1 MSGLELVAVVACIGA
16 IISAYHDGAELVSQ
30 IKARRRARRALQN
43 GSLQELTTKELEESL
58 HRGEGV
64 VQSQFDRD
72 ARRFGEQFTTG
83 DTIAREALKD
93 VIIHLQGQMIAN
105 LKIQY
110 QQETIH
116 DFSCLQEV
124 SDNSQDRVVMV
135 LLQLQQRIIMKGPT
149 EIMRP
154 PPLFWDP
161 NATPTHQDPYTAHH
175 IADAPQTTAL
185 AQPQRHSHNSSGPH
199 YYKGYLPSSQIS
211 ANGQVSPPLIYNESH
226 SPSRT
231 TNCNS
236 AVDEKPKA
244 SMKSSF
250 FGRRRKDPVAPA
262 VPAEQV
268 ARSFSEAQVV
278 PQYLVPAIH
287 GNLNPNN
294 HSTQNAAHQ
303 STQRMST
310 ATSTSAGSIY
320 STVESISTAGGSPN
334 LESDQPEYNP
344 WATPENSATISHTNH
359 DAQSITSTTPSQ
371 TSQESRSIASS
382 NKRTVV
388 PSTVTV
394 ITGKKA
400 SISAKDLLPSEENKF
415 SGFCK
420 GAWRLQIGDRKKA
433 MEDRQRPGRGGST
446 FNSHSYWKCKGCN
459 FEGRLIQMDKKTK
472 VSDKTVISADGI
484 QFRWEFLFKC
494 HIETKEN
501 APNPLKSTFGCI
513 FCCAQG
519 RGTPTF
525 GGAQS
530 FMDHLQEH
538 RVSLPEGEVL
548 YRMNCITGRKAVQ
561 VEDFDIALEGRQ
573 GLGND
578 FIPAALV
585 G

>member
-30 IKARRRARRALQN
+30 IKAKRRARRALQN

-58 HRGEGV
+58 HRGGGV

-105 LKIQY
+105 LKIQW
-110 QQETIH
+110 QQETIQ
-116 DFSCLQEV
+116 DFSSLQEV

-135 LLQLQQRIIMKGPT
+135 LLQLQQRIIMKGPF
-149 EIMRP
+149 EIMKP
-154 PPLFWDP
+154 PPLFWDS
-161 NATPTHQDPYTAHH
+161 NAAASHQDPYMAHH
-175 IADAPQTTAL
+175 ITDAPHTNAAT
-185 AQPQRHSHNSSGPH
+185 QPQRYLHDSPGPR
-199 YYKGYLPSSQIS
+199 YYNGRLLSPQTS
-211 ANGQVSPPLIYNESH
+211 ANGQVSPPSIQNESQFA
-226 SPSRT
+226 SRT
-231 TNCNS
+231 TNSEIN
-236 AVDEKPKA
+236 ADEKPKGL
-244 SMKSSF
+244 MKSSF

-268 ARSFSEAQVV
+268 ARSFPEAQVV
-278 PQYLVPAIH
+278 SQHLIPAIH
-287 GNLNPNN
+287 ENLNPNN
-294 HSTQNAAHQ
+294 HNTQNVAHP

-310 ATSTSAGSIY
+310 ATSASAGSIH
-320 STVESISTAGGSPN
+320 SGVESISTAGGSPN
-334 LESDQPEYNP
+334 LEPDQPEYNP
-344 WATPENSATISHTNH
+344 WATPENSTTISYTNH
-359 DAQSITSTTPSQ
+359 DARSITSTTPSHN
-371 TSQESRSIASS
+371 SQESRSVASS

-394 ITGKKA
+394 ITAKKA
-400 SISAKDLLPSEENKF
+400 SISVKDLLPSEENKF

-459 FEGRLIQMDKKTK
+459 FEGRLIQIDKKTK
-472 VSDKTVISADGI
+472 VSDKTIISTDGI

-494 HIETKEN
+494 HIETKDN
-501 APNPLKSTFGCI
+501 SPNPLKSTFGCI
-513 FCCAQG
+513 FCCAEG
-519 RGTPTF
+519 RSTPTF

-538 RVSLPEGEVL
+538 RVRLPEGEVL
-548 YRMNCITGRKAVQ
+548 YRMNCITGRKAAQ
-561 VEDFDIALEGRQ
+561 AEDFDIALERRE
-573 GLGND
+573 GLGSD
-578 FIPAALV
+578 FIPVTLM

>member
-30 IKARRRARRALQN
+30 IKAKRKARKALQN
-43 GSLQELTTKELEESL
+43 GSLQELTTKELELSL

-72 ARRFGEQFTTG
+72 ARRFGDQFTTG

-105 LKIQY
+105 LKIQW
-110 QQETIH
+110 QQETIS
-116 DFSCLQEV
+116 DFSALQEV

-135 LLQLQQRIIMKGPT
+135 LLQLQQRIIMKGPI
-149 EIMRP
+149 EIMKP

-161 NATPTHQDPYTAHH
+161 NAAPVQQDPYTTRQ
-175 IADAPQTTAL
+175 ITDAPHATAIMQSQQYSPGSPSQLYYNNQVPTSQATT
-185 AQPQRHSHNSSGPH
+185 
-199 YYKGYLPSSQIS
+199 
-211 ANGQVSPPLIYNESH
+211 NGQIPPPPAYKEPQ

-231 TNCNS
+231 TTFHS
-236 AVDEKPKA
+236 TTDERPKV
-244 SMKSSF
+244 SMRSSF
-250 FGRRRKDPVAPA
+250 FGRKRKDPITPT
-262 VPAEQV
+262 VPVEQV
-268 ARSFSEAQVV
+268 ARSFTDAQVV
-278 PQYLVPAIH
+278 PQHLLPAIR
-287 GNLNPNN
+287 GSLNSNGQD
-294 HSTQNAAHQ
+294 TQNTTHPPMN
-303 STQRMST
+303 RMST
-310 ATSTSAGSIY
+310 ATSMSAGSIY
-320 STVESISTAGGSPN
+320 SRVESISTTGGSP
-334 LESDQPEYNP
+334 EPDQPDYNP
-344 WATPENSATISHTNH
+344 WATPDNSNTVSHTNH
-359 DAQSITSTTPSQ
+359 DARSIISTTPSH
-371 TSQESRSIASS
+371 TSQETRSVGSS

-394 ITGKKA
+394 ITGKKQ

-446 FNSHSYWKCKGCN
+446 FNSHSYWKCKACN
-459 FEGRLIQMDKKTK
+459 FEGRLIQLDKKTK
-472 VSDKTVISADGI
+472 VFDKTILLADGI

-501 APNPLKSTFGCI
+501 SPNPLKSTFGCI
-513 FCCAQG
+513 FCCAVG

-525 GGAQS
+525 GGAQC

-538 RVSLPEGEVL
+538 RISLPAGEVL
-548 YRMNCITGRKAVQ
+548 YRMNCITGRQGGKD
-561 VEDFDIALEGRQ
+561 EDFDIALEGKE
-573 GLGND
+573 GMGNE
-578 FIPAALV
+578 FVPAALM